1 MELIRSSC
9 IQKGE
14 LVSTLGII
22 DQYIRDIGDQL
33 SSSIVLRRQTTMN
46 NHEARLTYVYEAI
59 ARLRSLC
66 YHCCYGFSG

>member
-46 NHEARLTYVYEAI
+46 NH
-59 ARLRSLC
+59 
-66 YHCCYGFSG
+66 